1 MSEHVRRYAFLSVA
15 RGCGFGALTI
25 LTAMVGSAFDLSLVL
40 RVGGFGF
47 LLMCF
52 VLIFKALRVD
62 AVPMK
67 QTEVWIMMNPAERP
81 PEKLAAVWIAAARRE
96 ALYRFAYI
104 SALVACF
111 SLSGA
116 LVLFVIRHA

>member
-52 VLIFKALRVD
+52 VLIFKAVRVD
-62 AVPMK
+62 SVPMK
-67 QTEVWIMMNPAERP
+67 QTEVWIMMRPTERP

-96 ALYRFAYI
+96 ALYRFAYL
-104 SALVACF
+104 SAVVACF

-116 LVLFVIRHA
+116 LVLFVARHA